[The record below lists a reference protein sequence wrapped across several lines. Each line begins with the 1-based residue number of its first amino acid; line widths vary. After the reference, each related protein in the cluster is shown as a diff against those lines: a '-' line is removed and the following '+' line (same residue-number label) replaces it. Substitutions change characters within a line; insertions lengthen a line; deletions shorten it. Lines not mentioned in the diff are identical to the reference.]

1 MSSWRAT
8 LAVLLAAAIAAGVV
22 SLYLGHRGEME
33 RAASREEPI
42 VAPSRV
48 QAGEDGPVIVL
59 DSGEARRIG
68 LETAVLAPASA
79 NPQIRLSAEVLEEPE
94 RTASVRAPLAGKL
107 AVPDGRTWPSLGDR
121 LAAGD
126 EVAVVSDARPL
137 VLPMGGVVTRVGAR
151 PGEIVEPGQLLL
163 EVVDRTRPVVRV
175 IWGEAAGRPRQ
186 TVLLVP
192 AGGGPR
198 IPARLIGPAPEADRL
213 TRRPAYLYRAVRTWP
228 GAAPGTVV
236 AALVASGEQAVSGAL
251 VPDRAV
257 VQWDGLTW
265 VYRLRGAGRYER
277 HPVPV
282 DRPVAEGW
290 LAAAGD
296 LKPGDTVV
304 VIGAQ
309 QLLSEEFRVRVTVG
323 DESGE

>member
-1 MSSWRAT
+1 MSSWRAI
-8 LAVLLAAAIAAGVV
+8 LAALLAAAIAAGVV
-22 SLYLGHRGEME
+22 SLYFDHRGETE

-59 DSGEARRIG
+59 DTGEARRIG

-79 NPQIRLSAEVLEEPE
+79 TPQMRLSAEVLEEPE

-107 AVPDGRTWPSLGDR
+107 AVPEGRTWPSLGDR

-137 VLPMGGVVTRVGAR
+137 VLPLGGVVTRVGAR

-175 IWGEAAGRPRQ
+175 VWGEAAGRPRQ

-192 AGGGPR
+192 AGGGAR

-236 AALVASGEQAVSGAL
+236 AALVATGEEAVNGAL

-265 VYRLRGAGRYER
+265 VYRLRGEGRYER

-296 LKPGDTVV
+296 LKAGDTVV